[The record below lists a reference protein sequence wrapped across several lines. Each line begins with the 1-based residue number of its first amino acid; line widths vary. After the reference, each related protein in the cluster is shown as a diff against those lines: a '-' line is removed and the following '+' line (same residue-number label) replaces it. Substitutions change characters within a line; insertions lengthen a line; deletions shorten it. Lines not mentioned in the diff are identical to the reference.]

1 MFSFI
6 QTESRGSLPPPPRR
20 PRDSTAFCLSAD
32 SSPQG
37 VDHLIISSDV
47 VARGEAQTTGLLA
60 PPGAPTMEQIGV
72 PLFWQHLQA
81 PNPIRVPQPRLSAL
95 KTDWLTEKGA
105 GKGPRA
111 TLLAAGRL
119 CG

>member
-1 MFSFI
+1 
-6 QTESRGSLPPPPRR
+6 
-20 PRDSTAFCLSAD
+20 
-32 SSPQG
+32 
-37 VDHLIISSDV
+37 
-47 VARGEAQTTGLLA
+47 
-60 PPGAPTMEQIGV
+60 MEQIGV
-72 PLFWQHLQA
+72 LLFWQRLQA
-81 PNPIRVPQPRLSAL
+81 PHPIRVPQPRLSAL